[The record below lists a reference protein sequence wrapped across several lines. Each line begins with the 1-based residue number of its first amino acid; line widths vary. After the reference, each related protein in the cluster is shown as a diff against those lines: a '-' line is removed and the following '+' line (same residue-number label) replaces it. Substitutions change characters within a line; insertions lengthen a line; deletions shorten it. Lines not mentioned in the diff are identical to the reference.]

1 MSHQCPGLN
10 CTAPVS
16 TGQLACRSHWHSL
29 PKPLRDRIW
38 SAYRSG
44 NTDLHHDAVMEAMAI
59 LSQD

>member
-10 CTAPVS
+10 CAATVPTSQV
-16 TGQLACRSHWHSL
+16 ACRAHWYSL

-38 SAYRSG
+38 WAYRSG
-44 NTDLHHDAVMEAMAI
+44 NTDEHHKALMEALEI